1 MTLTH
6 SVSQTELSIFFNEH
20 QVTLQNDY
28 LWHKGRP
35 NFHTDPVK
43 KITSFKRLNGELV
56 NPV

>member
-6 SVSQTELSIFFNEH
+6 LVSQTELSIFFNEH

-43 KITSFKRLNGELV
+43 KSPRSRG
-56 NPV
+56 